1 MKKII
6 RLTESDL
13 YRIVKRT
20 IQEVEQKEKEKTT
33 QPKEKE
39 VKEKPKSG
47 LPSNIVIGDSQSP
60 RIAKKSTKF
69 NLISNEGG
77 VGSLWMAGKGL
88 AWLKNAVERHRGSA
102 EVKNIAISIGTNG
115 GFNTNDDVK
124 GLVSL
129 LREKFPNAKLF
140 AVKGSWGWGSNKN
153 ITEKEVNNYY
163 SKFTD
168 YRVRVIEP
176 AIGKNE
182 PHQDLPVYAV
192 IGRKLDSQ
200 PLHENRRSQFY
211 SNLFEYDTISK
222 KKAR

>member
-13 YRIVKRT
+13 YRIVRRT

-39 VKEKPKSG
+39 VKEKPKSN

-60 RIAKKSTKF
+60 RIAKKSNKF
-69 NLISNEGG
+69 NLISNEGS
-77 VGSLWMAGKGL
+77 VSSLWMAGKGL
-88 AWLKNAVERHRGSA
+88 SWLKNAVERHTGST

-115 GFNTNDDVK
+115 GFNSNDDVK
-124 GLVSL
+124 GLVSIL
-129 LREKFPNAKLF
+129 KEKFPKAKLF

-153 ITEKEVNNYY
+153 ITDKEVDAYY
-163 SKFTD
+163 TKFTD
-168 YRVRVIEP
+168 NRVRVIEP

-182 PHQDLPVYAV
+182 PHQDLPVYSV
-192 IGRKLDSQ
+192 IGKKLDTQS
-200 PLHENRRSQFY
+200 LNENFRSIY
-211 SNLFEYDTISK
+211 ESNYISK
-222 KKAR
+222 KKAK

>member
-13 YRIVKRT
+13 YRIVRRT

-39 VKEKPKSG
+39 VKEKPKSN

-60 RIAKKSTKF
+60 RIAKKSNKF
-69 NLISNEGG
+69 NLISNEGS
-77 VGSLWMAGKGL
+77 VSSLWMAGKGL
-88 AWLKNAVERHRGSA
+88 SWLKNAVERHKGST

-115 GFNTNDDVK
+115 GFNSNDDVK
-124 GLVSL
+124 GLVSIL
-129 LREKFPNAKLF
+129 KEKFPKAKLF

-153 ITEKEVNNYY
+153 ITDKEVDAYY
-163 SKFTD
+163 TKFTD
-168 YRVRVIEP
+168 NRVRVIEP

-182 PHQDLPVYAV
+182 PHQDLPVYSV
-192 IGRKLDSQ
+192 IGKKLDTQS
-200 PLHENRRSQFY
+200 LNENFRSIY
-211 SNLFEYDTISK
+211 ESNYISK
-222 KKAR
+222 KKAK